1 MCKSTSDLHV
11 QSTACCGLIDSQST
25 YKANGGIGLSQAL
38 QLRSKLTRFET
49 RHHMLQGR
57 VTEEETTVNMP
68 ADYAVM
74 IKATC
79 IASLTCVASGMNLK
93 ARPSA
98 AYSEAPLLKL
108 YT

>member
-1 MCKSTSDLHV
+1 M
-11 QSTACCGLIDSQST
+11 A
-25 YKANGGIGLSQAL
+25 YKADGGTGLESQAL
-38 QLRSKLTRFET
+38 QLRCKLPMFET
-49 RHHMLQGR
+49 RHHMLQSK
-57 VTEEETTVNMP
+57 VTEEQSTVNMP
-68 ADYAVM
+68 AHYAAM

-98 AYSEAPLLKL
+98 PCSEAPLLKL

>member
-1 MCKSTSDLHV
+1 M
-11 QSTACCGLIDSQST
+11 QSTVCCGLIDSQLI
-25 YKANGGIGLSQAL
+25 YKADGGIGLSQAL
-38 QLRSKLTRFET
+38 QLRSKLTRFGT

-57 VTEEETTVNMP
+57 VTEEESTVNMP
-68 ADYAVM
+68 AYYAAM

-79 IASLTCVASGMNLK
+79 IASLTSVASGMNLK

>member
-1 MCKSTSDLHV
+1 MPASSKTCTCKALCVVVLSIVNQLTD
-11 QSTACCGLIDSQST
+11 
-25 YKANGGIGLSQAL
+25 GGVGLSQAL
-38 QLRSKLTRFET
+38 QLRSKLTRFGT

-57 VTEEETTVNMP
+57 VTEEESTVNMP
-68 ADYAVM
+68 AYYAAM

-79 IASLTCVASGMNLK
+79 IASLTSVASGMNLK